1 MCMHQ
6 IMQIFNSLTSLPR
19 ALRLGSRWPQASSLP
34 GRLCGSA
41 ARRLEALRRL
51 RQLSLDFSLALI
63 LLVGIWRLI
72 WGPCW
77 NPFNTLCYTAPT
89 GGDHVQHYYGWLA
102 YARGGLATWLPPR
115 FQSWTW
121 PDPVPLL
128 FADPIP
134 LAAILLR
141 PLARMLQI
149 DFQYFS
155 LLSLLSIVGSFLA
168 GIWIGRFFAL
178 RSYQSTLLAVLLALA
193 PPALLRLSGH
203 EALSLHVVLVLAL
216 ALVIRR
222 RPSLALWLPLVVV
235 SMGIHAYFTPMILGL
250 GVYSQWAC
258 LDPRGL
264 ASFSLIA
271 AVRHWLPRLAI
282 SIGVLLASAWLFGYL
297 PNQVAVSVP
306 GDMWSANL
314 LALMDS
320 QGKSLFFPA
329 LDKQEPLQWEGFS
342 YLGMLGIVALCLSV
356 GERMG
361 STSSRP
367 ERAPSVFP
375 RPLAYGLLMLTFLL
389 FSFGDQWFVG
399 AHSVLHLDARLPLL
413 TRLQQTFRSSGRFM
427 WPVYYSLMIWGYVS
441 ITRATR
447 FPRLLAISFLVL
459 ALESYWPNLTN
470 VSRQLASHH
479 KNGVKWERELQQR
492 GRRVR
497 LLRGA
502 DVLYNATGDPRFSSP
517 VLPQF
522 FPQAVNPTLAT
533 NYNAYLARY
542 PKPYLIEN
550 RGSGC
555 ELVGRFLDHAR
566 GRFQPQRTLL
576 IMRDAD
582 QASCPLTHE
591 ASPVLP
597 LASEPPTS
605 VFLLGRAG

>member
-1 MCMHQ
+1 MQQ
-6 IMQIFNSLTSLPR
+6 IMQIFNSLTSLAR
-19 ALRLGSRWPQASSLP
+19 TLRLGARWPQASSLP

-250 GVYSQWAC
+250 GVYSQWASLDQC
-258 LDPRGL
+258 L
-264 ASFSLIA
+264 
-271 AVRHWLPRLAI
+271 AVRLPAEPGGGQRPGRHVERQSASPDGFSGEI
-282 SIGVLLASAWLFGYL
+282 AVLSRPRQAGASAMG
-297 PNQVAVSVP
+297 
-306 GDMWSANL
+306 
-314 LALMDS
+314 
-320 QGKSLFFPA
+320 
-329 LDKQEPLQWEGFS
+329 
-342 YLGMLGIVALCLSV
+342 GIQLS
-356 GERMG
+356 R
-361 STSSRP
+361 
-367 ERAPSVFP
+367 
-375 RPLAYGLLMLTFLL
+375 
-389 FSFGDQWFVG
+389 
-399 AHSVLHLDARLPLL
+399 
-413 TRLQQTFRSSGRFM
+413 
-427 WPVYYSLMIWGYVS
+427 
-441 ITRATR
+441 
-447 FPRLLAISFLVL
+447 
-459 ALESYWPNLTN
+459 
-470 VSRQLASHH
+470 
-479 KNGVKWERELQQR
+479 
-492 GRRVR
+492 
-497 LLRGA
+497 
-502 DVLYNATGDPRFSSP
+502 
-517 VLPQF
+517 
-522 FPQAVNPTLAT
+522 
-533 NYNAYLARY
+533 
-542 PKPYLIEN
+542 
-550 RGSGC
+550 
-555 ELVGRFLDHAR
+555 HAR
-566 GRFQPQRTLL
+566 HR
-576 IMRDAD
+576 
-582 QASCPLTHE
+582 CPL
-591 ASPVLP
+591 SKC
-597 LASEPPTS
+597 
-605 VFLLGRAG
+605 G